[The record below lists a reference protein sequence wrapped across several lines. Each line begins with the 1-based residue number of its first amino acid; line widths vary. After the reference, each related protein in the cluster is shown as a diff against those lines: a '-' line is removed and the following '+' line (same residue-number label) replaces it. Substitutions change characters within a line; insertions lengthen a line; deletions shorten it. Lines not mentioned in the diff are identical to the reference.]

1 MNTASSSSSYAGIKT
16 LYECVKIYE
25 ELIRQEIELTGKRNP
40 AIDYV
45 KDQHIIKID
54 FLKGQELFI

>member
-1 MNTASSSSSYAGIKT
+1 MNTEIKT
-16 LYECVKIYE
+16 LYECIQIYE

-45 KDQHIIKID
+45 KDQLIMKIENIKN
-54 FLKGQELFI
+54 QELFI

>member
-1 MNTASSSSSYAGIKT
+1 MNTEIET

-25 ELIRQEIELTGKRNP
+25 QIIRQEIELTGKRNP

-45 KDQHIIKID
+45 KSQIIMKID
-54 FLKGQELFI
+54 FLKGQELCI